1 MQWWK
6 LFNDPALD
14 ALVDQALQHNRDLAA
29 AAARIDEARAN
40 LTITDAGRWPTV
52 YGSANSTRTRITQRG
67 ATPLFPGVPV
77 ESGSNR
83 ITLAASYETGFWG
96 KYARAS
102 EAARAELLRTEAAR
116 DVVRLLLFLLFAV
129 TGRAEIEGYMARQP
143 ESRFARRLGFL
154 YEWLTN
160 QDIKATAALKA
171 AYVPVVDENLQ
182 FGLANGPRNLKF
194 RVTNNL
200 PGNQKFCPLVRKTG
214 YLRAMAGKNLRQRTL
229 DTLARYDHDLLRRA
243 AAFLYLKETH
253 SSFEVEREKP
263 SPERAQRFAD
273 LLREAERGIPLSAD
287 RLAELQNAVL
297 DPRFHEYVYRSRQN
311 WIGSDMG
318 YRKKVD
324 FVPARPDDVP
334 TLMDGLI
341 AFSETLRNHPQGMD
355 AVIAAAALAFGFV
368 FIHPFMDG
376 NGRLHRFLIHDAL
389 SAGGFTPKGI
399 VLPVSA
405 VILANQKEYVDAL
418 ENFSRPMR
426 PRTSYN
432 PEVPDAPATGN
443 DALYFRFFDATAQAS
458 FLYWALERTVEHDL
472 VDEVAYLIGFDR
484 AHTALRAVL
493 DWPAHSLDLF
503 IRLVQ
508 QNGGTLSKTKRES
521 HFAWMT
527 DEEVLRAEP
536 EVARAF
542 APNAKA

>member
-1 MQWWK
+1 MTQE
-6 LFNDPALD
+6 
-14 ALVDQALQHNRDLAA
+14 LV
-29 AAARIDEARAN
+29 
-40 LTITDAGRWPTV
+40 G
-52 YGSANSTRTRITQRG
+52 
-67 ATPLFPGVPV
+67 
-77 ESGSNR
+77 
-83 ITLAASYETGFWG
+83 
-96 KYARAS
+96 YARLAEQFQLPIRQLAS
-102 EAARAELLRTEAAR
+102 VTVIDSTVKVRETVSSVSLGGYEMVRFEPKYRPEPSLTGQLQFALRYEG
-116 DVVRLLLFLLFAV
+116 LNLELLFLLFAV
-129 TGRAEIEGYMARQP
+129 TGRAEIEGYVAQQP

-160 QDIKATAALKA
+160 QDIKATAAHKA
-171 AYVPVVDENLQ
+171 AYIPVVDESLQ

-200 PGNQKFCPLVRKTG
+200 PGNQQFCPLVRKTE
-214 YLRAMAGKNLRQRTL
+214 YLRTMAGKNLRQRTL

-243 AAFLYLKETH
+243 AAFLYLMETH

-273 LLREAERGIPLSAD
+273 LLREAERGIPLSED
-287 RLAELQNAVL
+287 RLAQLQNAVL

-324 FVPARPDDVP
+324 FVPARPEDVP
-334 TLMDGLI
+334 ALMDGLV
-341 AFSETLRNHPQGMD
+341 AFSETLRNNPQRMD

-399 VLPVSA
+399 LLPVSA
-405 VILANQKEYVDAL
+405 VILANQKQYVDAL
-418 ENFSRPMR
+418 ETFSRPLR
-426 PRTSYN
+426 TRTSYN

-458 FLYWALERTVEHDL
+458 FLYWALERTLEHDL
-472 VDEVAYLIGFDR
+472 VDEVAYLLGFDA
-484 AHTALRAVL
+484 AHTALHGVL
-493 DWPAHSLDLF
+493 DWPAHSLNLF
-503 IRLVQ
+503 IRLVH
-508 QNGGTLSKTKRES
+508 QNNGSLSKTKRES

-527 DEEVLRAEP
+527 EDEMRSAEAG
-536 EVARAF
+536 VVQAF
-542 APNAKA
+542 ALHASKQD